1 MHPLFTPCP
10 PVPAGS
16 GRACFILLKQQANAV
31 ALTAAGTLPELPA
44 PPEGCDVFRIGAF
57 GTTPCCAAVLS
68 EDAAPP
74 AGLHWQD
81 ARSGL
86 LGLPEAERIAAGRA
100 KTLLFWQER
109 RKFCGVCGGELAPL
123 SDECARRC
131 PACGAQFFPVIAPA
145 MIVAVRRDDRLL
157 LARNARF
164 KPGMYSVLAGFVEA
178 GESVEEAVAREVR
191 EEVGIEIRAIRYFGS
206 QAWPYPNSLM
216 LGFEAEYASGE
227 LAPDGTEILEA
238 RWCAADD
245 MPPTPAPGSIAHEL
259 IAAFRRRCGY

>member
-1 MHPLFTPCP
+1 MSRFFTPCP
-10 PVPAGS
+10 PVPAEAGP
-16 GRACFILLKQQANAV
+16 GHYVLLRKDNFL
-31 ALTAAGTLPELPA
+31 ALAADGTLPELGAAPGGVPA
-44 PPEGCDVFRIGAF
+44 FRIGALDDE
-57 GTTPCCAAVLS
+57 PCRAAVLPA
-68 EDAAPP
+68 DAALPP
-74 AGLHWQD
+74 ELHWQD

-109 RKFCGVCGGELAPL
+109 RRFCGVCGGELAPQA
-123 SDECARRC
+123 DECARRC
-131 PACGAQFFPVIAPA
+131 TVCGAQFFPVIAPA
-145 MIVAVRRDDRLL
+145 MIVAVRRENTLL

-191 EEVGIEIRAIRYFGS
+191 EEVGIEVANIRYFGS
-206 QAWPYPNSLM
+206 QSWPYPNSLM

-227 LAPDGTEILEA
+227 LAPDGAEITDA
-238 RWCAADD
+238 RWCTVDT

-259 IAAFRRRCGY
+259 IAAFRRRFGG